1 MIFNYMKKTKRVLF
15 MLERQTGMS
24 VSFKMPGNLSIF
36 SEEKVVFVG
45 SKKKTYLICS
55 LTPDPRSCPV

>member
-45 SKKKTYLICS
+45 FKKDISYM
-55 LTPDPRSCPV
+55 